1 MNKVKCQKNNYTTLI
16 SETTCKNEK
25 HGKQIYNEN
34 AHFKDI
40 ADIMNNEK
48 TRCFYDRYLSNWTD
62 TKTIIVLLKTY
73 DILEKAYFEK
83 NNEYASKY
91 FLTYMLFEITKH
103 KNYNK
108 IIKNNMLE
116 YMEIPFE
123 MYKKKFTEKY
133 N

>member
-1 MNKVKCQKNNYTTLI
+1 MNKVKYQKKCYTTMI
-16 SETTCKNEK
+16 SKTSDKNEK
-25 HGKQIYNEN
+25 HGEKIYNEN
-34 AHFKDI
+34 IHFKDI
-40 ADIMNNEK
+40 ADIMNDDK
-48 TRCFYDRYLSNWTD
+48 TRCFYNKYLSNWTD

-83 NNEYASKY
+83 NNVPASKY
-91 FLTYMLFEITKH
+91 FLTYMLFEMTKH

-108 IIKNNMLE
+108 MIQNNMLE

-123 MYKKKFTEKY
+123 MYKKKFTEKS